1 MHAMVLIHIDRYQA
15 AAKAE
20 GLSSDDW
27 PPPARQDL
35 DDVADKHEKNVH
47 RAFHRITEAVAA
59 LHAFNSLPVAKLKEQ
74 YVAFHS
80 LEQSQLIMLCVE
92 ESLAP

>member
-1 MHAMVLIHIDRYQA
+1 MYAMAFVCTFRYQA

-20 GLSSDDW
+20 GLASDDW
-27 PPPARQDL
+27 PPPAQQDL

-59 LHAFNSLPVAKLKEQ
+59 LHAFNSLPAAKLKEQ
-74 YVAFHS
+74 YVVYH
-80 LEQSQLIMLCVE
+80 
-92 ESLAP
+92 